1 MVNKAAVDLS
11 QLERPF
17 TLDEIKG
24 AVFNLG
30 GDKAPAPDGFPMQ
43 FFKQSQHMIKGD
55 LVKLCEDF
63 YLGKINLEMINW
75 TTIALI
81 PKVHTPRIII

>member
-1 MVNKAAVDLS
+1 
-11 QLERPF
+11 
-17 TLDEIKG
+17 
-24 AVFNLG
+24 
-30 GDKAPAPDGFPMQ
+30 
-43 FFKQSQHMIKGD
+43 MIKGD

-81 PKVHTPRIII
+81 PKVHTPKARGLSSN